1 MWMQMCECGCR
12 CVNVNADVSNGQKIL
27 LEGALDLELQEA
39 VSFVRWVLET
49 ELQSSVNTA
58 SSLNLCTISRAPE
71 HCVNV
76 RNRKWTISSPED

>member
-1 MWMQMCECGCR
+1 MSTVYVYICIPVPKKARRGHQVAWSWSYR
-12 CVNVNADVSNGQKIL
+12 WL
-27 LEGALDLELQEA
+27 A
-39 VSFVRWVLET
+39 VSHLIWVLET

>member
-1 MWMQMCECGCR
+1 MCECGCR

-49 ELQSSVNTA
+49 ELQSSA
-58 SSLNLCTISRAPE
+58 RAACALNF
-71 HCVNV
+71 
-76 RNRKWTISSPED
+76 